1 MPTREIFSLSLFP
14 HTCSVSHLSS
24 LILLRREVL
33 RLVLELLGAT
43 PPPDIVEV
51 AGLWTTARN
60 CMTGR
65 PAVGKYALECGIF
78 ELAVSSLRQAGR

>member
-14 HTCSVSHLSS
+14 HTCFCLSS